1 MPPHDQKVLASAPVR
16 LEQVDGIAD
25 LQLVAF
31 TELLMHEGGAAARI
45 LDMQHA
51 DLIGCAIMRRRHQ
64 RIGVAAHMAAIVHQ
78 NDDVGAAGEMG
89 HRLAVKALET
99 EALDALGD
107 RRDPRHA
114 DRNFSAT
121 AQRNNSSGSGALP
134 GSSASI
140 LTPWKAASRRE

>member
-1 MPPHDQKVLASAPVR
+1 
-16 LEQVDGIAD
+16 
-25 LQLVAF
+25 
-31 TELLMHEGGAAARI
+31 
-45 LDMQHA
+45 
-51 DLIGCAIMRRRHQ
+51 
-64 RIGVAAHMAAIVHQ
+64 MAAIVHR
-78 NDDVGAAGEMG
+78 DDDMGAAGEIG

-121 AQRNNSSGSGALP
+121 AQRNKSSGSGALP